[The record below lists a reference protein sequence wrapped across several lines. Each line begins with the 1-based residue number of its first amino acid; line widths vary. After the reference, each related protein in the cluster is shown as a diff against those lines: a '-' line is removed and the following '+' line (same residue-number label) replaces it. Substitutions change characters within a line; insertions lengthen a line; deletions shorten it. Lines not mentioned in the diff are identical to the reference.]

1 VTDARHRDPEQGRPG
16 GSLLRRFRPSAWRGQ
31 RAGRGR
37 WGLLT
42 PLAFTGAGVLMV
54 TSAVNADGI
63 DLRPTTYS
71 DLADLAQ
78 QETTRVQR
86 LQEDVAELNAQ
97 IDGLSEGLDNTDV
110 DELQEEIDALAMPA
124 GLVAV
129 EGPGLTVT
137 LDDAP
142 REMREAAGDDASN
155 AIVHQQDIQAVANAM
170 WAGGAEAMTIQGQRV
185 VSTTGIKCV
194 GNTVLLHGV
203 TYSPPYVISAIG
215 DVGAMRSRL
224 DASPYLAAYLE
235 AVEEY
240 RLGWDIEEEQ
250 VEAPAFTGSTEMR
263 YARADDA

>member
-1 VTDARHRDPEQGRPG
+1 VSDPRHRDPRPG
-16 GSLLRRFRPSAWRGQ
+16 PLRAGAARLGRLRPSRE
-31 RAGRGR
+31 RGR
-37 WGLLT
+37 WGFLT
-42 PLAFTGAGVLMV
+42 PLAFTGAGVLLV

-78 QETTRVQR
+78 QETGRVQR
-86 LQEDVAELNAQ
+86 LQDDVTELNAE
-97 IDGLSEGLDNTDV
+97 IESLSEGLDDTKV
-110 DELQEEIDALAMPA
+110 DELQEQIETLSMPA
-124 GLVAV
+124 GLVPL

-142 REMREAAGDDASN
+142 REMREAAGEDASN

-203 TYSPPYVISAIG
+203 TYSPPYVVSAIG
-215 DVGAMRSRL
+215 DVDAMRSHL
-224 DASPYLAAYLE
+224 DSSPYLGAYLE

-240 RLGWDIEEEQ
+240 QLGWDVEEQ
-250 VEAPAFTGSTEMR
+250 ERIEAPAFTGSTEMR
-263 YARADDA
+263 YARAG

>member
-1 VTDARHRDPEQGRPG
+1 VTDPRHRDPGRG
-16 GSLLRRFRPSAWRGQ
+16 RLRAGVALFGRFRPSRE
-31 RAGRGR
+31 RGR
-37 WGLLT
+37 WGILT
-42 PLAFTGAGVLMV
+42 PLAFTGAGVLLV

-78 QETTRVQR
+78 QETGRVQR
-86 LQEDVAELNAQ
+86 LQDDVAELNDE
-97 IDGLSEGLDNTDV
+97 IDSLSEGLDDTKV
-110 DELQEEIDALAMPA
+110 DELQEQIEALSMPA
-124 GLVAV
+124 GLVPLQ
-129 EGPGLTVT
+129 GPGLTVT

-142 REMREAAGDDASN
+142 REMREAAGADASN

-203 TYSPPYVISAIG
+203 TYSPPYVVSAIG
-215 DVGAMRSRL
+215 DVDAMRSHL
-224 DASPYLAAYLE
+224 DSSPYLAAYLE

-240 RLGWDIEEEQ
+240 QLGWDVEEQ
-250 VEAPAFTGSTEMR
+250 ERIQAPAFTGSTEMR
-263 YARADDA
+263 YARAGDAA